1 MTQPT
6 VPAFFEFEG
15 AETVDTNTRS
25 ASPPL
30 GSHEITLES
39 MRYHQGLGGNGV
51 KVGYTMADGSI
62 RGHYISLKKDPRY
75 AINYGVRDT
84 KIAIGALQGWTET
97 DERTKA
103 IDNAEIQRWLG
114 PTQPGAGKRARI
126 DVTQGKADP
135 KHPGEHFVNVRLA
148 PAGGA
153 VASPA
158 PTPAPAPAAA
168 PVVSKVPAGYIPN
181 PNAPGWFYN
190 PADLSAAQVQG

>member
-1 MTQPT
+1 MTTPT

-25 ASPPL
+25 ATPSI
-30 GSHEITLES
+30 GTHEITLEG

-51 KVGYTMADGSI
+51 KIGYTMPDGTI
-62 RGHYISLKKDPRY
+62 RGHYVSLKKDPRY

-97 DERTKA
+97 DDRTKA

-114 PTQPGAGKRARI
+114 PAQPGAGKRARI

-135 KHPGEHFVNVRLA
+135 KHPGEHFVNVRFS
-148 PAGGA
+148 PAVGA

-158 PTPAPAPAAA
+158 PAVTAPKGP
-168 PVVSKVPAGYIPN
+168 PAGYIAN

-190 PADLSAAQVQG
+190 PADLAAPQVQVGA